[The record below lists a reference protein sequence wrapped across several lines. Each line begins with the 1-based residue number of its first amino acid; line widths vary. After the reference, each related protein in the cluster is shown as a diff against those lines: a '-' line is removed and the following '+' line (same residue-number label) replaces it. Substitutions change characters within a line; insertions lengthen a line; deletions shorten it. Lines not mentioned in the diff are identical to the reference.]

1 MNLQTKKKFEPAAR
15 LIKHFGGQV
24 ATAKALNVEQ
34 GTVSGWLNFAHGV
47 SSLNAMRAEKLTSGA
62 IKADE
67 LCPELAQIN
76 EQLEEA

>member
-1 MNLQTKKKFEPAAR
+1 MNPQPKKKFEPAAR

-24 ATAKALNVEQ
+24 ATAKALSVEQ
-34 GTVSGWLNFAHGV
+34 GTVSGWLNRVHGV
-47 SSLNAMRAEKLTSGA
+47 SSLNAMRAEMLTNGA

-76 EQLEEA
+76 KQPEEA